1 VNACRGV
8 FGSASTGYVVSC
20 VLDNL
25 LNSNNT
31 DPPIKSELLHWYE
44 IITRQIYFQHNDKTI
59 TPIEGL
65 EMGAPSSSIIS
76 ELFLQHIEHTHTPP
90 PPSPKTQTH

>member
-1 VNACRGV
+1 LA
-8 FGSASTGYVVSC
+8 GSGYVVSY
-20 VLDNL
+20 VLDNM

-31 DPPIKSELLHWYE
+31 DTRIKSELLDWYE
-44 IITRQIYFQHNDKTI
+44 VITRQNYFQHNDKTI
-59 TPIEGL
+59 TQTDGL
-65 EMGAPSSSIIS
+65 AMGAPFSSITS